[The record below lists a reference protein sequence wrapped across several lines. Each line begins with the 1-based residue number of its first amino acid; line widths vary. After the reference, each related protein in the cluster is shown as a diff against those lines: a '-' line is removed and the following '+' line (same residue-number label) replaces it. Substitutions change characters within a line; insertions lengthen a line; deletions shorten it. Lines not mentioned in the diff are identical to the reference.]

1 MTTELNTIASN
12 SQAVATAESFRPS
25 AYDSP
30 EAQALREVKARSRGW
45 FAKQSDSLMSH
56 VDGRVCV
63 PLAGTAFGLMIAAP
77 FFVLNAH
84 FGLTLESMAVP
95 LIAASS
101 TPLVYSGAIAGSWMR
116 RKRPVEKTTLPVVE
130 AAYQEFEDWTVST
143 YGLRPINAS
152 GPVDEREGS
161 QILGRNLLGYSDHSA
176 FERMF
181 KSVDGDYE
189 VKATLR
195 ETAPGVFEL
204 LKGHDVDAAKAVR
217 FTPIASTH
225 ALTASRTFE
234 LPAGEQPKA
243 ELSAL
248 SMSREA

>member
-30 EAQALREVKARSRGW
+30 EAQALREMSAKRDRSW
-45 FAKQSDSLMSH
+45 LSKQTHRLMSTKIQR
-56 VDGRVCV
+56 GR
-63 PLAGTAFGLMIAAP
+63 TAFGIGLASGSSYILSGVWSA
-77 FFVLNAH
+77 FFWHPGDISLLIGSLALSAVATGALVGNWARTMRPAEKRANSAIEQSFEDLNDWLKDTYGFTAVPGH
-84 FGLTLESMAVP
+84 DAYWEDRKHQMGMELLGFEGSASLPLTLRSE
-95 LIAASS
+95 
-101 TPLVYSGAIAGSWMR
+101 
-116 RKRPVEKTTLPVVE
+116 
-130 AAYQEFEDWTVST
+130 
-143 YGLRPINAS
+143 
-152 GPVDEREGS
+152 
-161 QILGRNLLGYSDHSA
+161 
-176 FERMF
+176 
-181 KSVDGDYE
+181 DGDYE

-195 ETAPGVFEL
+195 ETSPGIFEL
-204 LKGHDVDAAKAVR
+204 LKGHDVDAAKAIR

-248 SMSREA
+248 SMSREV

>member
-25 AYDSP
+25 AYSSP
-30 EAQALREVKARSRGW
+30 EAQALREVRGRSRGW
-45 FAKQSDSLMSH
+45 FARQSDSLMSD
-56 VDGRVCV
+56 VDGRASV
-63 PLAGTAFGLMIAAP
+63 PFMGVALGLMLASP
-77 FFVLNAH
+77 FFVLNVLTS
-84 FGLTLESMAVP
+84 LTLESMAVP

-143 YGLRPINAS
+143 YGLIPINAS
-152 GPVDEREGS
+152 GAVSEREGR

-176 FERMF
+176 FEGMF

-195 ETAPGVFEL
+195 ETAPGIFEL
-204 LKGHDVDAAKAVR
+204 LKGHDVDAAKSVR
-217 FTPIASTH
+217 FTPKSD
-225 ALTASRTFE
+225 ALTANRTFE
-234 LPAGEQPKA
+234 LPQSKSTGNSLP
-243 ELSAL
+243 AL
-248 SMSREA
+248 TATKEV